1 MELCGV
7 RKSSSSMCYRRQS
20 EFAWQ
25 GSAVLVNGLDAEVAD

>member
-25 GSAVLVNGLDAEVAD
+25 EPAALVNALDAEVAD